1 MCLTRKLRKN
11 LIVSKPR
18 RRVGRDPKMDRR
30 AREKKEE
37 EEEDEM
43 EDAGEEGKEV

>member
-1 MCLTRKLRKN
+1 LTWKLHKN

-18 RRVGRDPKMDRR
+18 QRVGHDPKMDRC

-37 EEEDEM
+37 EEEDKV